1 MLVQFA
7 TFPGRND
14 RPNED
19 FVGAFPDCAVL
30 LDGSG
35 GPSELPSG
43 CSHGVPWYVRQL
55 GTRLLADMETNQAS
69 LTEILAKG
77 ITSVGDLHH
86 DSCDLKA
93 PGTPASIVL
102 MARAVNDE
110 FEYLVLGDSTLAIE
124 THTDGMQVI
133 TDRRIDQVATAERLR
148 MENLPVGTPEHQD
161 ARIRFVELQR
171 TLRNKPDGYWIA
183 STDPKAAD
191 QALTGSV
198 PLRAVRRASLLS
210 DGVTRFVEFGLGDWR
225 DLMEMLDSSGPA
237 SVFERIRE
245 AENGDPDGKRW
256 PRAKQYDDVAVV
268 HFTRNG
274 WRPSG
279 GGHAPELAG
288 S

>member
-1 MLVQFA
+1 MLVHFA
-7 TFPGRND
+7 TLPGRHD

-69 LTEILAKG
+69 LTEILANG
-77 ITSVGDLHH
+77 ITSVGDLHR
-86 DSCDLKA
+86 DSCDLEA
-93 PGTPASIVL
+93 PGTPAGIVL
-102 MARAVNDE
+102 MARVVDDA

-124 THTDGMQVI
+124 NHTDIEVI
-133 TDRRIDQVATAERLR
+133 SDRRIDQVATAERLQ
-148 MENLPVGTPEHQD
+148 METLPVGTPEHQA

-191 QALTGSV
+191 EALTGSV
-198 PLRAVRRASLLS
+198 PLQEIRRASLLS
-210 DGVTRFVEFGLGDWR
+210 DGVTRFVEFGLGDWH
-225 DLMEMLDSSGPA
+225 DLLGMLDTWGPT
-237 SVFERIRE
+237 SIFERIRE
-245 AENGDPDGKRW
+245 AEVGDPDGKRW
-256 PRAKQYDDVAVV
+256 PRAKQHDDVAVV
-268 HFTRNG
+268 HFTRHGRNG
-274 WRPSG
+274 W
-279 GGHAPELAG
+279 GHYRR
-288 S
+288 